1 MKSAAVLTTKILKK
15 KKKTERRRTIM
26 NSIYID
32 FIFVNEEEEK
42 NTLIDLISY
51 EQKKVC

>member
-1 MKSAAVLTTKILKK
+1 
-15 KKKTERRRTIM
+15 M

-51 EQKKVC
+51 EQKKVCWFSMRKKKQKRKVEINHDDTWD